1 MTGKHN
7 WFDVLNVILLFAF
20 ALLMLFPFYHMFSL
34 STSSGPGLASGH
46 ANYIPVDF
54 NLHAYRMVLEHHELL
69 TSYYNSVRYAVVGT
83 VIYLLA
89 TSLVAYPLTMRF
101 WLNTPATILYVL
113 TMFVSGGL
121 IPTYLLYRT
130 LGLIDTMWVM
140 VLPGAVTVFGVIV
153 FRTQFRSV
161 SSELREAAYMDGAG
175 DFRVLF
181 RVILPLSKPVIAT
194 FALFRIVAIWNDFAT
209 PFIFMNDDR
218 LQPLTVLMRRLL
230 ITLEI
235 TDVSRDRSLQDLL
248 LEVERDP
255 VPIQAFRAASVIV
268 MVLPIMCIYPFI
280 QRYFV
285 KGIMIGS
292 LKQ

>member
-69 TSYYNSVRYAVVGT
+69 TSYYNSVRYAMVGT

-101 WLNTPATILYVL
+101 WLNTPATIVYVL

-121 IPTYLLYRT
+121 VPTYLLYRA

-140 VLPGAVTVFGVIV
+140 VLPGAVTVFGIIV

-181 RVILPLSKPVIAT
+181 RVIMPLSKPVIAT